1 MDADDEDPD
10 SAGPVHPSVFYGV
23 WPRFTADD
31 DAGELEHAEPARST
45 AD

>member
-1 MDADDEDPD
+1 MDGDDEDPD
-10 SAGPVHPSVFYGV
+10 CAGLGHPSVFYGF

-31 DAGELEHAEPARST
+31 DAGGFQEMELVPGI